1 MHNRSRGRG
10 GSWRILRSVLLYK
23 AVLTAMLM
31 LVAGF
36 PFQMSDIMLHSLGY
50 FRHDPMWRE
59 KQEEGWMSAMFSFP
73 PGRTKQLTTPRKKK
87 QAEKKIEKKKNK
99 PIMINPSTIKK
110 IK

>member
-87 QAEKKIEKKKNK
+87 QAEKKNRKEKKT
-99 PIMINPSTIKK
+99 SQ
-110 IK
+110 